1 MTRKAYAKVN
11 IFLKI
16 VGKRGNYHEI
26 LSRFVLVKDLFDTLT
41 FVPKKTQFE
50 FELYGEFGCA
60 LEQNSIYKAYL
71 MLCEFGYEREMR
83 ALFAQK
89 ALHVDKKIPSFAG
102 LGGGS
107 SDAASFLHMAN
118 ESAHLHLRDEELARI
133 GLQVGADV
141 PFFVSRCHSANVSG
155 IGEVVECFREEP
167 LRFEI
172 VTPELE
178 CSTAAIYSSF
188 REHYREDAAK
198 AEEMETMRSI
208 ELLECYDA
216 VMLNDLFTEALR
228 VEPGLSEYYKDGW
241 FFSGS
246 GSSFFRVVKN
256 G

>member
-26 LSRFVLVKDLFDTLT
+26 SSRFVLVKHLFDTLS
-41 FVPKKTQFE
+41 FVSKKTQFE

-107 SDAASFLHMAN
+107 SDAACFLHMAN
-118 ESAHLHLRDEELARI
+118 ESADLHLSDEELARI

-155 IGEVVECFREEP
+155 IGEVVEYFEEEP
-167 LRFEI
+167 LKFEI

-178 CSTAAIYSSF
+178 CSTLAIYSSF
-188 REHYREDAAK
+188 REHYREDSLIAG
-198 AEEMETMRSI
+198 EMEMMKSI
-208 ELLECYDA
+208 ELLRRYDA
-216 VMLNDLFTEALR
+216 MTLNDLLTEALR
-228 VEPGLSEYYKDGW
+228 IKPELSEYCTDGW

-246 GSSFFRVVKN
+246 GSSFFRVAKN